1 MDIGSRAATRESSRG
16 RGRFPTTCFFRTLPY
31 LKCSTTFYAG
41 CTKSCTLHG
50 TIMFDV
56 VQLVRKKRTRLV
68 LKPVDCLLDA
78 QHARTISQPSF
89 LKDSSG
95 RWTLHFYNQKTELKR
110 QSTKISRTRGP
121 RVEPVQCFID
131 TTSIEVEMKE
141 MFRCREVPKIPI
153 APLLDIEC
161 TSIDDENT
169 FRKDSTQNLRGDS
182 GGIGRTVGYDKG
194 TPLQPRK
201 SVLKS
206 LRRFRCDCSF
216 VRASFSIFEKCLL
229 LCYWFH

>member
-1 MDIGSRAATRESSRG
+1 MDIGSGTATRESSRG
-16 RGRFPTTCFFRTLPY
+16 RGKFPTTWFFRTLPY
-31 LKCSTTFYAG
+31 LKCSTTFYEV

-50 TIMFDV
+50 TSMFDV
-56 VQLVRKKRTRLV
+56 VQLVRKMTWIV
-68 LKPVDCLLDA
+68 LKPVDCLLGA

-95 RWTLHFYNQKTELKR
+95 RRTLHFYNQKTDLKR
-110 QSTKISRTRGP
+110 LSTKISRTRGL
-121 RVEPVQCFID
+121 RLEPVQCFID
-131 TTSIEVEMKE
+131 TTSLEVEMKE

-169 FRKDSTQNLRGDS
+169 FRKDSTQNIQGDS
-182 GGIGRTVGYDKG
+182 GGTGRTVGYDKG

-206 LRRFRCDCSF
+206 LRRFRCDCLF
-216 VRASFSIFEKCLL
+216 VSASLSIFEKFLL